1 MMATMRKNLHVP
13 LPDDLNDELRTEAE
27 RSGQPATEIARD
39 AIRQF
44 LRERRRQ
51 SLHEGIAAY
60 ARRVAGTAADL
71 DRELE
76 DSTLEDLGPLEET

>member
-1 MMATMRKNLHVP
+1 MATMTKNLHVP
-13 LPDDLNDELRTEAE
+13 LPDDLNEELRSEAE

-44 LRERRRQ
+44 LRRRRRQ

-60 ARRVAGTAADL
+60 AREVAGTAADL
-71 DRELE
+71 DGELE
-76 DSTLEDLGPLEET
+76 DSALEDLVSLDET